1 MSGPATA
8 SFAFGPLGALS
19 LAAMALRE
27 ARQMGRE
34 YQDVLHELQERATA
48 LNRVQFQARQTKA
61 THRQAIQ
68 LQTQRLQA
76 KIAQLQ
82 DVALALGIHPQDTAT
97 PQNVVTVLG
106 ATPSSEAAWEQLINA
121 LTEEVAR
128 LHACIATARQQ
139 SSQAAHAL
147 LTSDELPPVEDALHA
162 FMVQRAL
169 HAHLDASQSQ
179 HICDSVAR
187 ILARVDLDD
196 GEPLPQ
202 ELAALGRD
210 MALAPNLERAEMLG
224 LELRLRVQN
233 QCDAKAGQRADKAM
247 AAQLLE
253 TMGDDTPA
261 AVRVLLEA
269 VVSGA
274 QALLPDTLALAQ
286 QAARAIDTQRQ
297 QAEQEAAAYILEQSL
312 RDLGYAVDGVADTLF
327 VEGGVAHFQRH
338 GWGEYFV
345 RVRVQ
350 ADEKTLNFN
359 VVRAR
364 GAQESAER
372 KRLDYLAEDRWC
384 SEFPKLLDTLAARGI
399 NLNVTR
405 LLGAGELPVQA
416 VDPAS
421 VPQLV
426 TEEAQRRAAQVHA
439 MKPKD

>member
-8 SFAFGPLGALS
+8 SFTFGPLGALS

-34 YQDVLHELQERATA
+34 YQDVLRELQERANA
-48 LNRVQFQARQTKA
+48 LNLVQCQARQAKA
-61 THRQAIQ
+61 AHSQAVQ
-68 LQTQRLQA
+68 LQAQRLLA
-76 KIAQLQ
+76 KRAQLQ
-82 DVALALGIHPQDTAT
+82 DVALALGIDQQDIAT
-97 PQNVVTVLG
+97 PQGVL
-106 ATPSSEAAWEQLINA
+106 TLID
-121 LTEEVAR
+121 EVAR
-128 LHACIATARQQ
+128 LQACIAAARQQ
-139 SSQAAHAL
+139 TNHAAQAL
-147 LTSDELPPVEDALHA
+147 LTADDLPPVEDALHA
-162 FMVQRAL
+162 FMVQRSL
-169 HAHLDASQSQ
+169 HVHLDATESQ

-187 ILARVDLDD
+187 ILARVDLME
-196 GEPLPQ
+196 GEPLPLD
-202 ELAALGRD
+202 LAALGRD

-233 QCDAKAGQRADKAM
+233 QCDAKAAQRADKAL

-253 TMGDDTPA
+253 SMGDDTPP

-274 QALLPDTLALAQ
+274 QALTPDTRALAQ
-286 QAARAIDTQRQ
+286 EAAKAIDTQRQ

-399 NLNVTR
+399 KLNVTR

-421 VPQLV
+421 VPQV
-426 TEEAQRRAAQVHA
+426 ATEEAQCRAAQVHA